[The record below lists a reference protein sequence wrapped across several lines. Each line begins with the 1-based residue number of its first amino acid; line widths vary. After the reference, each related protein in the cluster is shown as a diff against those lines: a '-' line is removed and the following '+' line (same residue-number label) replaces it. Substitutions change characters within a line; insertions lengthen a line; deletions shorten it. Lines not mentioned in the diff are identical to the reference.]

1 MTYGFS
7 FCNMAFRVFDQENQ
21 VPTGAASRFGSRN
34 GEQKMGLSVITN
46 NMDNL
51 KRVQPSRQGKK
62 AAPAFA
68 VYDENATADFP
79 IKKETTTSIWAPLAT
94 QGAKLKEK
102 PVEVEQKIIA
112 QIDQADTKVQRQP
125 LAAIKPKQA
134 LEHSACSSSLIDTS
148 LHQSDFVLQA
158 HQFYEEKDV
167 PQNELSPMVVDTS
180 MTEDNKPFASVS
192 DYNQHLDSALPECYM
207 DDIYKYLRDC
217 EERHRP
223 KPHYM
228 RKQADITPGM
238 RAILIDWLVE
248 VAEEYKL
255 HNETLYLA
263 VSFIDRF
270 LSQMSVLRGK
280 LQLVGTAAMFIASKY
295 EEIYPPEVGEF
306 VYITDDTYTKKQVLR
321 MEQLILKVLAF
332 EVAVP
337 TSHYFLQRFIQLSR
351 SSEATLHLATY
362 LCELTLL
369 ETEPF
374 LHHQPSEVGAA
385 CVALARLSS
394 GHEIWPGHMSQSTGY
409 TLEQLVPCI
418 KSLHASWTQAPA
430 NAQQAIRE
438 KYKSDKWH
446 CVSLMSPPPLS
457 TLDLAQF

>member
-1 MTYGFS
+1 
-7 FCNMAFRVFDQENQ
+7 MAFRVFDQENQ

-351 SSEATLHLATY
+351 SSEDSSFGNLSVWAYSARDRAIFAPPAVWSGRCLRRSGSTILRPRNLARSHEPVYWLH
-362 LCELTLL
+362 
-369 ETEPF
+369 F
-374 LHHQPSEVGAA
+374 GAA
-385 CVALARLSS
+385 RSMHQESPRIVDTGSGKCSTSYSREIQVRQVALR
-394 GHEIWPGHMSQSTGY
+394 
-409 TLEQLVPCI
+409 VPDV
-418 KSLHASWTQAPA
+418 ATPVVDVGFGA
-430 NAQQAIRE
+430 
-438 KYKSDKWH
+438 
-446 CVSLMSPPPLS
+446 V
-457 TLDLAQF
+457 LD